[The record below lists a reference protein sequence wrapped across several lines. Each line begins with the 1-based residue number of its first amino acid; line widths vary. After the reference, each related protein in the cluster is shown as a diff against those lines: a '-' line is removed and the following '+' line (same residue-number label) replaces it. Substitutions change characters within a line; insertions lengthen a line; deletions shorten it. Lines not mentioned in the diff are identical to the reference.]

1 MAACRDRDGRPG
13 DCRPPEVDDRAA
25 AAMGSGRAAHE
36 CEQEFIM
43 GRSRMIAGVE
53 LGGTK
58 SIAIVAVDGK
68 IVEQE
73 SFMTGLPS
81 ETLPP
86 LTDWLVQRRPNDGF
100 AGLGIATFGPV
111 RLDRSEADFG
121 RIMVTPKPGWTD
133 AALVEPLAARLLCPV
148 SIDTD
153 VNAAAMAEYRWGAA
167 QGFSSVAYITIGT
180 GIGVGVLVNGQPVH
194 GRLHSE
200 AGHLSFRRAPGD
212 AFAGVCAFHADCI
225 EGLLSGPALAA
236 RLGQDP
242 ATVDAYD
249 ERWAHAAYD
258 FAHLLASLLLTLS
271 PQRILIGGGVGLGAP
286 QLLPA
291 AIALLSG
298 LLGGYLP
305 DLDQATLTAI
315 VRTAGLG
322 DRAGPMGAVALA
334 LDAVEGSRSDQRP

>member
-1 MAACRDRDGRPG
+1 M
-13 DCRPPEVDDRAA
+13 V
-25 AAMGSGRAAHE
+25 
-36 CEQEFIM
+36 
-43 GRSRMIAGVE
+43 RSRMVAGIE

-58 SIAIVAVDGK
+58 SIAIVALDGQ
-68 IVEQE
+68 IVEQQ
-73 SFMTGLPS
+73 SFVTGLPS

-86 LTDWLVQRRPNDGF
+86 LTDWLVQRQPVDGF

-111 RLDRSEADFG
+111 RLDPSEADFG
-121 RIMVTPKPGWTD
+121 RIMVTPKPGWTG
-133 AALVEPLAARLLCPV
+133 AALVEPLAARLRCPV

-167 QGFSSVAYITIGT
+167 QGCSSVAYITIGT

-194 GRLHSE
+194 GRLHPE

-225 EGLLSGPALAA
+225 EGLVSGPALAE
-236 RLGQDP
+236 RFGQNP
-242 ATVDAYD
+242 ATVDAQD
-249 ERWAHAAYD
+249 ERWSHATHDLAQM
-258 FAHLLASLLLTLS
+258 LASLLLTLS

-286 QLLPA
+286 HLMPA
-291 AIALLSG
+291 AIALLPG
-298 LLGGYLP
+298 VLGGYLP

-334 LDAVEGSRSDQRP
+334 LDAVEASQSDQRP